1 MNAADG
7 RSPGL
12 RIRTAAAADRLGL
25 LQLINSA
32 FAIETFLE
40 GTRTNDQHLADMMKT
55 GTILVGEE
63 PAEDGSAR
71 LLACVYFEVRGV
83 RGYLGQLAV
92 DTAHQGKGR
101 GRIMIEAAEER
112 LRLSGCEA
120 VDITV
125 LSMRSDL
132 PPLYHRFGYI
142 ETGVV
147 EGFRPIRRLAPG
159 VECHGIKMS
168 KTLQDR
174 KNPE

>member
-1 MNAADG
+1 MREANAAD
-7 RSPGL
+7 RP
-12 RIRTAAAADRLGL
+12 AL
-25 LQLINSA
+25 LALINSA

-40 GTRTNDQHLADMMKT
+40 GSRTDDQHLAEMMKT
-55 GTILVGEE
+55 GTILVLEG
-63 PAEDGSAR
+63 PADADGSAR
-71 LLACVYFEVRGV
+71 FLACVYIEVRSS

-92 DTAHQGKGR
+92 NTAHQGKGL

-112 LRLSGCEA
+112 LRLAGCEA

-125 LSMRSDL
+125 LSMRPDL

-168 KTLQDR
+168 KQL
-174 KNPE
+174 